1 MMGSPEPGIPT
12 SEMEQS
18 DEREQSSGDDQ
29 IGSHRRPS
37 DLEGSAAL
45 RSSSGGRLTTLRFS
59 CEAVRLTLDGF
70 CGPLLAISAQRLS
83 GARDPSG
90 PSAAC
95 AGQAAP
101 FLAALEFMLML
112 LDRVLA

>member
-1 MMGSPEPGIPT
+1 MRG
-12 SEMEQS
+12 
-18 DEREQSSGDDQ
+18 R
-29 IGSHRRPS
+29 
-37 DLEGSAAL
+37 LEGQPPVAFGTAEMT
-45 RSSSGGRLTTLRFS
+45 RRFN

-70 CGPLLAISAQRLS
+70 CGPVLAISAQRLS

-101 FLAALEFMLML
+101 VLAALQFILML